1 VTPLLLL
8 RLAAVVVGALGGA
21 ALASSAGVPPLLAAG
36 LGALAG
42 ALAVILELVLGT
54 APIQTLA
61 WAVVGASGGLLIGSA
76 LGAALAPLAAGA
88 APAVRAGLI
97 VLGAWVGAVVA
108 ARRAAELPALPDRPP
123 SGSTSVLDTSVIV
136 DGRIADVAEAGFVGG
151 TLIVPRMVVRELQML
166 ADGSDPIRRNRGRR
180 GFDVLERLRRS
191 TAVRVVMDEGDVA
204 AGGEVDAALVALA
217 RLRGARL
224 LTNDAALG
232 RVASL
237 AGVATGNLNDLAGAL
252 RSSALPGEALLVQ
265 VSREGKEPGQ
275 GVAYLDD
282 GTMVVVENG
291 KRHLGQ
297 ALDVV
302 VTSVLP
308 TSAGRMIF
316 ARPRA
321 DDPGGGRDA

>member
-1 VTPLLLL
+1 
-8 RLAAVVVGALGGA
+8 
-21 ALASSAGVPPLLAAG
+21 
-36 LGALAG
+36 
-42 ALAVILELVLGT
+42 
-54 APIQTLA
+54 
-61 WAVVGASGGLLIGSA
+61 
-76 LGAALAPLAAGA
+76 
-88 APAVRAGLI
+88 
-97 VLGAWVGAVVA
+97 
-108 ARRAAELPALPDRPP
+108 
-123 SGSTSVLDTSVIV
+123 
-136 DGRIADVAEAGFVGG
+136 
-151 TLIVPRMVVRELQML
+151 
-166 ADGSDPIRRNRGRR
+166 
-180 GFDVLERLRRS
+180 
-191 TAVRVVMDEGDVA
+191 MDEGDVA

-232 RVASL
+232 RVAAL

-282 GTMVVVENG
+282 GTMVVVEGG

-316 ARPRA
+316 ARPRG
-321 DDPGGGRDA
+321 DDPGAGRDA

>member
-1 VTPLLLL
+1 VTSLLLL
-8 RLAAVVVGALGGA
+8 RLIAVVVGALGGA
-21 ALASSAGVPPLLAAG
+21 ALASSIGMAPLLAAG
-36 LGALAG
+36 LGAVAG
-42 ALAVILELVLGT
+42 VLAVIVELVLGT

-61 WAVVGASGGLLIGSA
+61 WAVVGAAGGLLIGSV
-76 LGAALAPLAAGA
+76 LGVVLAPLAAGA
-88 APAVRAGLI
+88 APAVRAALP

-108 ARRAAELPALPDRPP
+108 ARRAAELPALPGRPP
-123 SGSTSVLDTSVIV
+123 SGSASVLDTSVIV

-191 TAVRVVMDEGDVA
+191 AAVRVVMDEGDVA

-232 RVASL
+232 RVAAL

-321 DDPGGGRDA
+321 EDSGGGRDA

>member
-1 VTPLLLL
+1 VTSLLLL

-21 ALASSAGVPPLLAAG
+21 VLASSVGVPPLPAAG

-42 ALAVILELVLGT
+42 ALAVILELVLGA

-61 WAVVGASGGLLIGSA
+61 WAVVGASGGLLIGSV
-76 LGAALAPLAAGA
+76 LGAALAPLIASA

-97 VLGAWVGAVVA
+97 VLGAWVGGVVA
-108 ARRAAELPALPDRPP
+108 ARRAAELPALPGRPP
-123 SGSTSVLDTSVIV
+123 SGSASVLDTSVIV

-191 TAVRVVMDEGDVA
+191 AAVRVVMDEGDVA

-232 RVASL
+232 RVAAL
-237 AGVATGNLNDLAGAL
+237 AGVATGNLNDLAGTL

-321 DDPGGGRDA
+321 EDSGGGRDA

>member
-1 VTPLLLL
+1 MTSLLLL
-8 RLAAVVVGALGGA
+8 RLIAVVVGALGGA
-21 ALASSAGVPPLLAAG
+21 ALASSIGMAPLLAAG
-36 LGALAG
+36 LGAVAG
-42 ALAVILELVLGT
+42 VLAVIVELVLGT

-61 WAVVGASGGLLIGSA
+61 WAVVGASGGLLIGSV
-76 LGAALAPLAAGA
+76 LGAALAPLIASA

-97 VLGAWVGAVVA
+97 VLGAWVGGVVA
-108 ARRAAELPALPDRPP
+108 ARRAAELPALPGRPP
-123 SGSTSVLDTSVIV
+123 SGSASVLDTSVIV

-232 RVASL
+232 RVAAL
-237 AGVATGNLNDLAGAL
+237 AGVATGNLNDLAGTL

-321 DDPGGGRDA
+321 EDSGGGRDA

>member
-1 VTPLLLL
+1 M
-8 RLAAVVVGALGGA
+8 A
-21 ALASSAGVPPLLAAG
+21 PLLAAG
-36 LGALAG
+36 LGAGAG
-42 ALAVILELVLGT
+42 VLAVIVELVLGT

-61 WAVVGASGGLLIGSA
+61 WAVVGAAGGLLIGA
-76 LGAALAPLAAGA
+76 VLGVALAPLAAGA
-88 APAVRAGLI
+88 APAVRVALP

-108 ARRAAELPALPDRPP
+108 ARRAAELPALPGRPP
-123 SGSTSVLDTSVIV
+123 SGSASVLDTSVIV

-191 TAVRVVMDEGDVA
+191 AAVRVVMDEGDVA

-232 RVASL
+232 RVAAL

-321 DDPGGGRDA
+321 EDSGGGRDA

>member
-1 VTPLLLL
+1 
-8 RLAAVVVGALGGA
+8 VV
-21 ALASSAGVPPLLAAG
+21 
-36 LGALAG
+36 
-42 ALAVILELVLGT
+42 LELVLGR

-61 WAVVGASGGLLIGSA
+61 WAAIGASGGLLIGFA
-76 LGAALAPLAAGA
+76 LGTALAPLAASA
-88 APAVRAGLI
+88 APAVRAVLT
-97 VLGAWVGAVVA
+97 VLGAWVGGVVA
-108 ARRAAELPALPDRPP
+108 ARRAVELPALPGRPS
-123 SGSTSVLDTSVIV
+123 SGDASVLDTSVIV
-136 DGRIADVAEAGFVGG
+136 DGRIADVAEAGFVDG

-166 ADGSDPIRRNRGRR
+166 ADGSDPIRRTRGRR
-180 GFDVLERLRRS
+180 GFDVLERLRRNS
-191 TAVRVVMDEGDVA
+191 AVRVVMDEGDVA

-232 RVASL
+232 RVAAL
-237 AGVATGNLNDLAGAL
+237 AGVTTGNLNDLAGAL

-282 GTMVVVENG
+282 GTMVVVEGG

-316 ARPRA
+316 ARPRGE
-321 DDPGGGRDA
+321 DPGGGRDA